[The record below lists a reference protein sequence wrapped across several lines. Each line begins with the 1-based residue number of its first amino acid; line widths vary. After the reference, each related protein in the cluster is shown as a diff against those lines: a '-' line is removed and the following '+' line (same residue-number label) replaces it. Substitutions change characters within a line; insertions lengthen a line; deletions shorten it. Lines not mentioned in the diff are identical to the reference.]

1 VSFVIKVVLL
11 LLTLGAFG
19 VYTSSDSTVAPDG
32 GAPQTLDDGNP
43 PPPKP

>member
-1 VSFVIKVVLL
+1 MSFALKLAFLL
-11 LLTLGAFG
+11 LALGAFG
-19 VYTSSDSTVAPDG
+19 AYTGSAPDG

>member
-1 VSFVIKVVLL
+1 MSFALKLAFLL
-11 LLTLGAFG
+11 LALGAFG
-19 VYTSSDSTVAPDG
+19 TYTSSDPAAD